1 MFGGLG
7 APELLVIFA
16 IVLLLFGG
24 KKLPE
29 VAKSMGSAMRAFRDE
44 ANTLKREIDL
54 EGESETS
61 KSTQQSA
68 QSTASSAD
76 SAEAA
81 QASSETNE
89 SDDATSQATTTT
101 VDAETDADDDTDKK
115 PQSP

>member
-1 MFGGLG
+1 MLGGIG

-54 EGESETS
+54 EAEAESSGSSSSSSTQDKRQSTGGAEASSDESTAASESSEAATETS
-61 KSTQQSA
+61 TAAQDDSDDDKKS
-68 QSTASSAD
+68 QST
-76 SAEAA
+76 
-81 QASSETNE
+81 
-89 SDDATSQATTTT
+89 
-101 VDAETDADDDTDKK
+101 
-115 PQSP
+115 